1 MLSAGSKSS
10 VDQEQSPIREQSVNP
25 ESPTFTKWLTHHRK
39 ILFSDLDRT
48 IINTTGWYHACATP
62 GILLDPAG
70 AQRFRELNAAA
81 NGTHGHEGMRFRLQT
96 LSLLN
101 SRNSSAPVTQAALFE
116 AGRLV
121 ACRSHVYPEALAF
134 IRAAQND
141 YGEDFGLVIATAG
154 YDSFAMG
161 LVTELLR
168 RAGLSGLP
176 LVVIASE
183 LHIERGKWEIAR
195 LVDLRRKTSVLQTI
209 QSSGCHI
216 LAVAEDQY
224 HDSELFSW
232 SRPEEPCAIRV
243 KHTSGRQS
251 SPEWE
256 AAAGSLPS
264 GPQYLQWRL
273 KDHPYRLT
281 NLEYIH
287 REYHQELLQ
296 LPQPN
301 NAIGIDC
308 MSRVEFDYALGAL
321 TDRLKGCQGVDFSL
335 LSEGT
340 TISRGD
346 QVYLRGQWFYPG
358 VAGGA
363 HGLSAPG
370 VSSWAIIVGELIR
383 ASGNLKRFRLLEPRS
398 WADVG
403 LSERR
408 IVLSWF
414 DHLRNAGIQL
424 LGGAVGRQLEVS
436 PVQRERVH
444 SFAGLVSRN
453 YWALA
458 LNRPSLVRGIDPRL
472 YCDVAATACGDLG
485 LATPFRELDDA
496 VVMGFTSLSWLKELS
511 FLAPRN
517 TKVRIVD
524 LASGALDLGLSLQSI
539 AKITQIGGLR
549 FPDEPLHLSY
559 SSRDSYRGVQLGHR
573 DLLGSLPSDE
583 RDRLAGWLACPDSVT
598 LVVDNNATTFETLA
612 NVKARLASVAQGRV
626 LAAASS
632 INYGNL
638 LLAAKGLSAE
648 PVIPNAETV
657 MDLRPCF
664 EYVPAYST
672 RHTGIKWLELE
683 RIYTVVQSR
692 GRLGD

>member
-256 AAAGSLPS
+256 AAVVALVRTGSFTQAAVSLHVTQSALSSLIKELEQSLGVRLVERSTRSIGLTEAGRGFVPLIDKILQDLD
-264 GPQYLQWRL
+264 GVLGGIDDLKALRRGVVRVAAPQLMACTLMPEVIAAYRREHPGVQVRL
-273 KDHPYRLT
+273 SDCAVDGVLA
-281 NLEYIH
+281 
-287 REYHQELLQ
+287 QELAQ
-296 LPQPN
+296 
-301 NAIGIDC
+301 A
-308 MSRVEFDYALGAL
+308 GA
-321 TDRLKGCQGVDFSL
+321 
-335 LSEGT
+335 
-340 TISRGD
+340 
-346 QVYLRGQWFYPG
+346 
-358 VAGGA
+358 VAA
-363 HGLSAPG
+363 
-370 VSSWAIIVGELIR
+370 
-383 ASGNLKRFRLLEPRS
+383 
-398 WADVG
+398 
-403 LSERR
+403 
-408 IVLSWF
+408 
-414 DHLRNAGIQL
+414 Q
-424 LGGAVGRQLEVS
+424 LGGAGAPQLE
-436 PVQRERVH
+436 
-444 SFAGLVSRN
+444 G
-453 YWALA
+453 
-458 LNRPSLVRGIDPRL
+458 
-472 YCDVAATACGDLG
+472 T
-485 LATPFRELDDA
+485 
-496 VVMGFTSLSWLKELS
+496 
-511 FLAPRN
+511 
-517 TKVRIVD
+517 
-524 LASGALDLGLSLQSI
+524 
-539 AKITQIGGLR
+539 
-549 FPDEPLHLSY
+549 
-559 SSRDSYRGVQLGHR
+559 GHR
-573 DLLGSLPSDE
+573 QRRRGQRGAADHRGQGGQ
-583 RDRLAGWLACPDSVT
+583 RG
-598 LVVDNNATTFETLA
+598 
-612 NVKARLASVAQGRV
+612 QGRPRWR
-626 LAAASS
+626 
-632 INYGNL
+632 G
-638 LLAAKGLSAE
+638 
-648 PVIPNAETV
+648 P
-657 MDLRPCF
+657 
-664 EYVPAYST
+664 PA
-672 RHTGIKWLELE
+672 
-683 RIYTVVQSR
+683 
-692 GRLGD
+692 